1 LQVNFHGLSNKE
13 NSPEKRNKCGW
24 QIRIGIYL

>member
-1 LQVNFHGLSNKE
+1 VNFHGDSHKE

-24 QIRIGIYL
+24 QSWIGIYL